1 LPKKEEMQR
10 FIKEQMRE
18 GQGWTMHWA
27 SWSRVGRMCVEPPW
41 ERFETFKSRMGG
53 DIPANSEW
61 ISLPG
66 QVVAWGAQSGT
77 IERWGRVEC

>member
-1 LPKKEEMQR
+1 
-10 FIKEQMRE
+10 
-18 GQGWTMHWA
+18 
-27 SWSRVGRMCVEPPW
+27 MCVEPPW

-66 QVVAWGAQSGT
+66 QAVASGEHPGE
-77 IERWGRVEC
+77 IEG

>member
-1 LPKKEEMQR
+1 
-10 FIKEQMRE
+10 
-18 GQGWTMHWA
+18 
-27 SWSRVGRMCVEPPW
+27 VEPPW

-66 QVVAWGAQSGT
+66 QAVVTGT
-77 IERWGRVEC
+77 HPGTVKR

>member
-1 LPKKEEMQR
+1 MY
-10 FIKEQMRE
+10 
-18 GQGWTMHWA
+18 
-27 SWSRVGRMCVEPPW
+27 VEPPW

-66 QVVAWGAQSGT
+66 QVVASAEHPGE
-77 IERWGRVEC
+77 IEG